1 MGLAG
6 RHPREHTLVSRVT
19 DVNGQV
25 QPTEGDLASKVTF
38 LEHNAQSPRT
48 VLIA

>member
-1 MGLAG
+1 
-6 RHPREHTLVSRVT
+6 VSRVT

-25 QPTEGDLASKVTF
+25 QATAEDLAGKVTF
-38 LEHNAQSPRT
+38 LESSEQSPRT